1 MEKSKKTSL
10 VGAGVL
16 IAVAVVIAVIGAIFL
31 KPEPEILMGEVN
43 AAEYRVSGKVP
54 GRIEALLVHEGDMV
68 HEGDTLV
75 IINSPE
81 VSAKM
86 EQAQAARAAASAQS
100 NKAKNGARQQ
110 QIASAY
116 EMWQKAQVG
125 VDITKKSLDRTQ
137 TLFDKKVISAQ
148 KRDEVEAQYK
158 AAVATANAAKLQYD
172 MACEGAQTEDK
183 AAAQALVAK
192 ANGAIAEVE
201 SYLGERYL
209 VAPCDGEIVEVYPK
223 RTELVGTG
231 SPVMSILDMSDVWFS
246 FSVREDQLQGIK
258 VGDILEVSIPALGE
272 QTYKAQVTY
281 LRAMAS
287 YATWRATK
295 NNGQYDVKSFDVKL
309 IPIDKIENLRPGMT
323 ALIKDLAKQQK

>member
-10 VGAGVL
+10 IGAGVL

-100 NKAKNGARQQ
+100 NKAKNGVRQQ

-137 TLFDKKVISAQ
+137 TLFDKKVTSS
-148 KRDEVEAQYK
+148 K
-158 AAVATANAAKLQYD
+158 
-172 MACEGAQTEDK
+172 
-183 AAAQALVAK
+183 
-192 ANGAIAEVE
+192 
-201 SYLGERYL
+201 SYVSPSLG
-209 VAPCDGEIVEVYPK
+209 
-223 RTELVGTG
+223 
-231 SPVMSILDMSDVWFS
+231 
-246 FSVREDQLQGIK
+246 
-258 VGDILEVSIPALGE
+258 
-272 QTYKAQVTY
+272 
-281 LRAMAS
+281 
-287 YATWRATK
+287 
-295 NNGQYDVKSFDVKL
+295 
-309 IPIDKIENLRPGMT
+309 
-323 ALIKDLAKQQK
+323 

>member
-10 VGAGVL
+10 IGAGVL

-309 IPIDKIENLRPGMT
+309 VPIDKIENLRPGMT

>member
-1 MEKSKKTSL
+1 MENAKKTSL
-10 VGAGVL
+10 IGAGVL
-16 IAVAVVIAVIGAIFL
+16 IAVVVVIAVIGAIFL
-31 KPEPEILMGEVN
+31 KPEPEVLMGDVN

-54 GRIEALLVHEGDMV
+54 GRVEALLVKEGDMV
-68 HEGDTLV
+68 KEGDTLV
-75 IINSPE
+75 VINSPE
-81 VSAKM
+81 VAAKM

-100 NKAKNGARQQ
+100 TKAKNGARQQ

-125 VDITKKSLDRTQ
+125 MDITKKSLDRTQ

-158 AAVATANAAKLQYD
+158 AAVATANAAKLQYE
-172 MACEGAQTEDK
+172 MACEGAQDEDK
-183 AAAQALVAK
+183 AAARALVAK

-201 SYLGERYL
+201 SYMGERYL
-209 VAPCDGEIVEVYPK
+209 VAPCDGEVVEIYPK
-223 RTELVGTG
+223 RTELIGTG

-246 FSVREDQLQGIK
+246 FSIREDQLCGIK
-258 VGDILEVSIPALGE
+258 VGDILEVNIPAIGE

-281 LRAMAS
+281 MRAMAS

-295 NNGQYDVKSFDVKL
+295 NNGQYDVKSFDIKL
-309 IPIDKIENLRPGMT
+309 VPVDKIEKLRPGMT
-323 ALIKDLAKQQK
+323 ALIKNLKK

>member
-1 MEKSKKTSL
+1 MENAKKTSL

-16 IAVAVVIAVIGAIFL
+16 IAVVVVIAVIGAIFL
-31 KPEPEILMGEVN
+31 KPEPEVLMGEVN

-54 GRIEALLVHEGDMV
+54 GRVEALLVKEGDMV
-68 HEGDTLV
+68 KEGDTLV
-75 IINSPE
+75 VISSPE
-81 VSAKM
+81 VAAKM

-100 NKAKNGARQQ
+100 TKAKNGARRQ

-125 VDITKKSLDRTQ
+125 VDIAKKSLDRTQ
-137 TLFDKKVISAQ
+137 TLYDKKVISAQ

-158 AAVATANAAKLQYD
+158 AAVATANAAKLQYE
-172 MACEGAQTEDK
+172 MACEGAQDEDK
-183 AAAQALVAK
+183 AAARALVAK

-201 SYLGERYL
+201 SYMGERYL
-209 VAPCDGEIVEVYPK
+209 LAPCDGEVVEVYPK
-223 RTELVGTG
+223 RTELIGTG

-246 FSVREDQLQGIK
+246 FSIREDQLQGIK
-258 VGDILEVSIPALGE
+258 VGDVLEVEIPALGE

-281 LRAMAS
+281 MRAMAS

-295 NNGQYDVKSFDVKL
+295 NNGQYDVKSFDIKL
-309 IPIDKIENLRPGMT
+309 VPVDKIENLRPGMT
-323 ALIKDLAKQQK
+323 ALIKNLKK

>member
-10 VGAGVL
+10 IGAGVL

-272 QTYKAQVTY
+272 QTYKAKVTY

>member
-10 VGAGVL
+10 IGAGVL

-125 VDITKKSLDRTQ
+125 ADITKKSLDRTQ

>member
-10 VGAGVL
+10 IGAGVL
-16 IAVAVVIAVIGAIFL
+16 IAVAVVIAIIGAIFL
-31 KPEPEILMGEVN
+31 KPETEILMGEVN

-272 QTYKAQVTY
+272 HTYKAQVTY

>member
-10 VGAGVL
+10 IGAGVL

-258 VGDILEVSIPALGE
+258 VGDILELSIPALGE

>member
-1 MEKSKKTSL
+1 
-10 VGAGVL
+10 
-16 IAVAVVIAVIGAIFL
+16 
-31 KPEPEILMGEVN
+31 MGDVN

-54 GRIEALLVHEGDMV
+54 GRVEALLVKEGDFV
-68 HEGDTLV
+68 KEGDTLV

-100 NKAKNGARQQ
+100 SKAKNGARQQ

-137 TLFDKKVISAQ
+137 ILFDKKVISAQ

-158 AAVATANAAKLQYD
+158 AAVATANAAKLQYE
-172 MACEGAQTEDK
+172 MACEGAQDEDK

-192 ANGAIAEVE
+192 ANGAIAEVS
-201 SYLGERYL
+201 SYMGERYL
-209 VAPCDGEIVEVYPK
+209 VAPCDGEVVEVYPK
-223 RTELVGTG
+223 RTELIGTG
-231 SPVMSILDMSDVWFS
+231 SPVMSILDMNDVWFS
-246 FSVREDQLQGIK
+246 FSIREDQLQGIA
-258 VGDILEVSIPALGE
+258 VGDVLDVNIPALGE

-281 LRAMAS
+281 MKAMAS

-295 NNGQYDVKSFDVKL
+295 NNGQYDVKSFDIKL
-309 IPIDKIENLRPGMT
+309 VPVDKIEKLRPGMT
-323 ALIKDLAKQQK
+323 ALIKNLGK

>member
-10 VGAGVL
+10 IGAGVL

-183 AAAQALVAK
+183 TAAQALVDK

-272 QTYKAQVTY
+272 QTYKAKVTY